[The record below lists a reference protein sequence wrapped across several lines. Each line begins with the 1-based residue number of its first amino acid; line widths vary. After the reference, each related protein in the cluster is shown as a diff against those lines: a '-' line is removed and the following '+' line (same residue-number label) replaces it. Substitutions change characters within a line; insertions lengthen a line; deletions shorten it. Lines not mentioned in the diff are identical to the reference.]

1 MISVTTAKEL
11 ICAQIFPLSS
21 VVKPIDDAV
30 GFVLTADILS
40 PINVPAFLQ
49 SSMDGY
55 AFSFEGV
62 QPNSSLTITAIVQ
75 AGDANKHKIATTEAV
90 RIFTG
95 APLPEGAD
103 TVLMQEKAIVDGNN
117 LTFVDID
124 FKKGTNAR
132 PIGADIN
139 KGAIALKKGTVLSPA
154 AIGFLASIGITEV
167 EVINKPS
174 INIILTG
181 NELQDIGQELHFGQI
196 YESNSHTLL
205 AALKQLG
212 IVKVTIEKVT
222 DSLEAITNSI
232 HKSLEH
238 YDLTLMTGGV
248 SVGDYDFVLE
258 ATKVNQV
265 TQIFHKIKQKPG
277 KPLFLGKKEN
287 KIICGLPGNPASV
300 LSCFYNY
307 VTLILDQLSGTQTVL
322 LNKQALLTNA
332 YKKPAGLT
340 HFLKGLYDATNNKA
354 TILDGQ
360 ESFKMNSFALANC
373 FIELPETVSDVN
385 INEEV
390 LIHLFPR

>member
-1 MISVTTAKEL
+1 MISVNTAKEL
-11 ICAQIFPLSS
+11 IHAQVYPLSS

-30 GFVLTADILS
+30 GFVLTEDILS
-40 PINVPAFLQ
+40 PINVPAFVQ

-55 AFSFEGV
+55 AFSFDGI
-62 QPNSSLTITAIVQ
+62 QSNSSLTITAIVQ
-75 AGDANKHKIATTEAV
+75 AGDAKKHKILPTEAV

-103 TVLMQEKAIVDGNN
+103 TVLMQEKAKVDGNN
-117 LTFVDID
+117 LILADID
-124 FKKGTNAR
+124 LKKGTNAR
-132 PIGADIN
+132 SIGADIN
-139 KGAIALKKGTVLSPA
+139 KGAIALSKGTLLSPA
-154 AIGFLASIGITEV
+154 AIGFLASIGIVKV

-181 NELQDIGQELHFGQI
+181 NELQDIGQELDFGQI

-212 IVKVTIEKVT
+212 IVNVNVEKVI
-222 DSLEAITNSI
+222 DSLAAITKSI
-232 HKSLEH
+232 HNSLEN

-258 ATKVNQV
+258 ATKANQV

-332 YKKPAGLT
+332 YKKPTGLT
-340 HFLKGLYDATNNKA
+340 HFLKGLYDATNNKV

-385 INEEV
+385 INDEV

>member
-1 MISVTTAKEL
+1 MISVTAAKDL
-11 ICAQIFPLSS
+11 IRAQIFPLLS

-30 GFVLTADILS
+30 GFVLTEDILS
-40 PINVPAFLQ
+40 PINVPAFVQ

-55 AFSFEGV
+55 AFSFDGI
-62 QPNSSLTITAIVQ
+62 QSNSSLTITAIVQ
-75 AGDANKHKIATTEAV
+75 AGDANKHKILPTEAV

-117 LTFVDID
+117 LTLADID
-124 FKKGTNAR
+124 LKKGTNAR
-132 PIGADIN
+132 SIGADIN
-139 KGAIALKKGTVLSPA
+139 KGAIALSKGTLLSPA
-154 AIGFLASIGITEV
+154 AIGFLASIGIVKV

-181 NELQDIGQELHFGQI
+181 NELQDIGQELNFGQI

-205 AALKQLG
+205 AALNQLG
-212 IVKVTIEKVT
+212 IFNVTVEKVT
-222 DSLEAITNSI
+222 DSLAAITNTI
-232 HKSLEH
+232 HASLEN

-258 ATKVNQV
+258 ATKANQV

-300 LSCFYNY
+300 LSCFYN
-307 VTLILDQLSGTQTVL
+307 
-322 LNKQALLTNA
+322 LNNVFLYFEKMMKFFVQSDF
-332 YKKPAGLT
+332 YK
-340 HFLKGLYDATNNKA
+340 H
-354 TILDGQ
+354 Q
-360 ESFKMNSFALANC
+360 
-373 FIELPETVSDVN
+373 
-385 INEEV
+385 
-390 LIHLFPR
+390 